1 MIETFFKE
9 ASLCFWSPKTTSAT
23 IRPRTVASS
32 NATGFALHGVRHT
45 DTVSH
50 TTEPDRKL
58 AILKNVFFPYLYIGV
73 IRL

>member
-23 IRPRTVASS
+23 ILPRIAASFD
-32 NATGFALHGVRHT
+32 ATGFALHGFRHA
-45 DTVSH
+45 DDALY

-58 AILKNVFFPYLYIGV
+58 AILKNVFFPYLYIGI

>member
-9 ASLCFWSPKTTSAT
+9 ASLCFWSPKTTSAP

-32 NATGFALHGVRHT
+32 NATGSALHGLRHA
-45 DTVSH
+45 DAASH

-58 AILKNVFFPYLYIGV
+58 AILKNAFFPYLYI
-73 IRL
+73 

>member
-23 IRPRTVASS
+23 IRPRTVAFS
-32 NATGFALHGVRHT
+32 NATGYALHGVRHT
-45 DTVSH
+45 DAASR

-58 AILKNVFFPYLYIGV
+58 AILKTSLSLPLYIGI

>member
-32 NATGFALHGVRHT
+32 NATGYALHGVRHT
-45 DTVSH
+45 DTASH
-50 TTEPDRKL
+50 TTEPDREL
-58 AILKNVFFPYLYIGV
+58 AILKNVFFPYLYI
-73 IRL
+73 

>member
-23 IRPRTVASS
+23 IRLRTVASS
-32 NATGFALHGVRHT
+32 NATGFALHGVRHA
-45 DTVSH
+45 DDDLY

-58 AILKNVFFPYLYIGV
+58 AILKTSPFPTFIYRYH
-73 IRL
+73 